1 MKKIFKKA
9 VFLPIITLVLV
20 LISLSFPAL
29 PSLAAGTA
37 DVFIDAESRVLA
49 GQNFTVTVRVE
60 TDIAAMVNLEI
71 HYNSSILHCASADV
85 SSDPG
90 ATFTDNGSVIRIV
103 TMSFKTSHKYVC
115 RFRFK
120 SAGTATIKA
129 SVIECGTLEAQE
141 LPTPTLEKTITGYN
155 ATPKPTPTPTPTPTL
170 APTVKPTAQQTQ
182 APTVNPTQPPVNT
195 QAPTYTPFN
204 PSVNPSATP
213 SSPFEFSDG
222 SEIRYIAEDFDT
234 ASVTM
239 PEKFEKR
246 SIKYEG
252 SDISV
257 AENPNGVKLLYTTD
271 VLGANGKFYIYIE
284 KQKAI
289 IPYLEIPFG
298 KNVYVF
304 TMLDDAPESFTQT
317 SLSFDQ
323 TPAIAYNTTNEKY
336 SDFRILYGFTK
347 GGNLNYYLYDTTE
360 GTLQRCVEPSILYG
374 ATSENNTPGEESTP
388 TATPTDGAPSEPT
401 STPDKIPVY
410 PKTEFQFNKKILIP
424 IIIAICVAAVAIAI
438 IIILVRSRRI
448 ANHFDNDYA
457 NFVAQPEENIDYDS
471 TDEEEIEVESDI
483 DELESD
489 FDGDIDS
496 NIDIDSEIDNNI
508 DNDFVFDTENNSNES
523 ERNDIPEEINT
534 ESAEESTVE
543 SFSSYYNLDDDEDEI
558 LQLRND

>member
-1 MKKIFKKA
+1 MKKLFKKT
-9 VFLPIITLVLV
+9 VFLPILTLVLIF
-20 LISLSFPAL
+20 ISLSFSAI
-29 PSLAAGTA
+29 PSFAAGTA
-37 DVFIDAESRVLA
+37 DVFIDTESRVLA

-71 HYNSSILHCASADV
+71 HYNSSVLHCASVDV

-90 ATFTDNGSVIRIV
+90 ATFSDNGSVIRIV

-129 SVIECGTLEAQE
+129 SVIECGTIEAQE

-155 ATPKPTPTPTPTPTL
+155 ATPTPTPTPTHTPTPTPTPTL
-170 APTVKPTAQQTQ
+170 VPTVKPTSQNTPV
-182 APTVNPTQPPVNT
+182 PTVNPTQTPVNT

-204 PSVNPSATP
+204 PSANPNATP

-222 SEIRYIAEDFDT
+222 NEIRYIAEDFET
-234 ASVTM
+234 TSVTM
-239 PEKFEKR
+239 PENFEKR

-257 AENPNGVKLLYTTD
+257 AENANGVKLLYTTD
-271 VLGANGKFYIYIE
+271 VLGANGKFYIYAE
-284 KQKAI
+284 KQKVI

-304 TMLDDAPESFTQT
+304 TMLDKIPESFTQT

-323 TPAIAYNTTNEKY
+323 TPAIAYNTSNEKY

-347 GGNLNYYLYDTTE
+347 GGDLNYYLYDTTE
-360 GTLQRCVEPSILYG
+360 GTLQRCVDPSILYG
-374 ATSENNTPGEESTP
+374 TASENNTPSDENIP
-388 TATPTDGAPSEPT
+388 TATPAENTPSEPT

-410 PKTEFQFNKKILIP
+410 PQNEFQIDKKILIP
-424 IIIAICVAAVAIAI
+424 IIIAICVAAVAAAI

-448 ANHFDNDYA
+448 ADSFEDDYE
-457 NFVAQPEENIDYDS
+457 NFVAQPEENIGYEPPS
-471 TDEEEIEVESDI
+471 DEETIESESDI
-483 DELESD
+483 NEPESD
-489 FDGDIDS
+489 FDEDTDS
-496 NIDIDSEIDNNI
+496 NIDLISETDENLDNA
-508 DNDFVFDTENNSNES
+508 FVDIENEY
-523 ERNDIPEEINT
+523 NDIPEET
-534 ESAEESTVE
+534 EIAEESTVE